1 MAHDVTRTKEGLKV
15 EIARLAPSVMDTT
28 PFGLGPD
35 LGDDGAWFPR
45 VLRTLG

>member
-35 LGDDGAWFPR
+35 LGDDGVWFPG